1 MYYIGYTIFMKRI
14 LLIIGTTA
22 VIIVGIRIAQFYA
35 LKPIEPV
42 ILPPIVIEKEPKP
55 ITLSFVGDIMLARGV
70 KNVINKYFNGDYSSF
85 LQTPIIEQ
93 LATSDILFANLEG
106 PISDRGRNVGSKF
119 SFRFDPLIVPALR
132 SAGFDIVSIA
142 NNHMGDW
149 TKTAFEDTITHLREN
164 GILFAG
170 GGMTK
175 QEATQPTIITL
186 EETRIGFL
194 GFTDVGP
201 NWLAATNTSAGILL
215 ASDPEFET
223 IIKQAKEKVDILIVS
238 VHGGEEYKP
247 HTDRQARIYH
257 SAIDAG
263 ATMVVGHHPHVSQ
276 DYEWHNGGFI
286 AYSLGNFIFD
296 QYFSVETMQGDTL
309 TITIENKKIKTTKVQ
324 TVYLNKKFQPE
335 RMELKKEEINPF

>member
-1 MYYIGYTIFMKRI
+1 MKRI
-14 LLIIGTTA
+14 FLIIGTTI
-22 VIIVGIRIAQFYA
+22 IIVAGIRIAQFYA
-35 LKPIEPV
+35 LKPTQQV
-42 ILPPIVIEKEPKP
+42 ILPPIVIEEKPEP

-70 KNVINKYFNGDYSSF
+70 KNVVTKYFNGNYSDF
-85 LQTPIIEQ
+85 LQTPVIQE
-93 LATSDILFANLEG
+93 LSKSDILFANLEG
-106 PISDRGRNVGSKF
+106 PVSDRGRNVGSKY
-119 SFRFDPLIVPALR
+119 SFRFDPIVVPALK
-132 SAGFDIVSIA
+132 SAGFDILSIA

-175 QEATQPTIITL
+175 QEAIQSTIITR

-194 GFTDVGP
+194 AFTDVGP

-223 IIKQAKEKVDILIVS
+223 IITQAKEKVDILIVS

-247 HTDRQARIYH
+247 HTDRQERIYH
-257 SAIDAG
+257 TAIDTG
-263 ATMVVGHHPHVSQ
+263 ATLVVGHHPHVSQ
-276 DYEWHNGGFI
+276 DYEWYNGGFI

-296 QYFSVETMQGDTL
+296 QYFSVETMQGDAL
-309 TITIENKKIKTTKVQ
+309 TVTIKNKQIKSIKVH

-335 RMELKKEEINPF
+335 RMELKKEEINQF

>member
-1 MYYIGYTIFMKRI
+1 MKRI
-14 LLIIGTTA
+14 LLIIGVTA
-22 VIIVGIRIAQFYA
+22 LIITGIRFTQSYA
-35 LKPIEPV
+35 AKRIIPLPV
-42 ILPPIVIEKEPKP
+42 PPIVTQKPEP

-70 KNVINKYFNGDYSSF
+70 KNVVTKYFNSDYVSF
-85 LQTPIIEQ
+85 LQTPVIAE
-93 LATSDILFANLEG
+93 LATADILFANLEG
-106 PISDRGRNVGSKF
+106 PVSDRGRNVGSKF
-119 SFRFDPLIVPALR
+119 SFRFDPLVVPALK

-175 QEATQPTIITL
+175 QEAIQPTIIEIKDTK
-186 EETRIGFL
+186 IGFL

-215 ASDPEFET
+215 ASDPEFEM
-223 IIKQAKEKVDILIVS
+223 IITKAKEKVDILVVS

-247 HTDRQARIYH
+247 HTNRQARIYR

-263 ATMVVGHHPHVSQ
+263 ADMIVGHHPHVSQ
-276 DYEWHNGGFI
+276 DYEWYNNGFI

-296 QYFSVETMQGDTL
+296 QYFSAETMQGDTL
-309 TITIENKKIKTTKVQ
+309 TVTIEDKKLKSTKVQ
-324 TVYLNKKFQPE
+324 TVYLNPKFQPA
-335 RMELKKEEINPF
+335 RLELKKEELSPF

>member
-1 MYYIGYTIFMKRI
+1 MKRI
-14 LLIIGTTA
+14 LLIIGTTV
-22 VIIVGIRIAQFYA
+22 VIIIGIRIAQFYA

-42 ILPPIVIEKEPKP
+42 ILPPIIIEKEPEP

-70 KNVINKYFNGDYSSF
+70 KNVVTKYFNNDYVSF
-85 LQTPIIEQ
+85 LQTPAIAE
-93 LATSDILFANLEG
+93 LATADILFANLEG
-106 PISDRGRNVGSKF
+106 PVSNRGRNVGSKY
-119 SFRFDPLIVPALR
+119 SFRFDPLVVPALK

-175 QEATQPTIITL
+175 QEAMQPTIITVQDIK
-186 EETRIGFL
+186 IGFL

-223 IIKQAKEKVDILIVS
+223 IITQAKEKVDILVVS

-247 HTDRQARIYH
+247 HTDRQEQIYH
-257 SAIDAG
+257 TAINAG
-263 ATMVVGHHPHVSQ
+263 ANMIVGHHPHVSQ
-276 DYEWHNGGFI
+276 DYEWYNGGFI

-309 TITIENKKIKTTKVQ
+309 TVTIVDKKIKNTKVQ
-324 TVYLNKKFQPE
+324 TVYLNPKFQPA
-335 RMELKKEEINPF
+335 RLELKKEEKN